1 MDIVNK
7 FYEPLEIVDWF
18 LAYGIQEG
26 RRMSPLRVQML
37 LYYTQQHAL
46 NGKLGPV
53 FLEKFEYANGV
64 PYVKSVLEKF
74 QEDGLGEEDEITEF
88 NIDIQW
94 DYYGD
99 FQELLLV
106 MFSIYCQ

>member
-1 MDIVNK
+1 MNK

-26 RRMSPLRVQML
+26 RRMSPLRIQML

-46 NGKLGPV
+46 RGKTGPL
-53 FLEKFEYANGV
+53 FLEAFEYNKGIPFV
-64 PYVKSVLEKF
+64 PSVLEKF
-74 QEDGLGEEDEITEF
+74 NEDGLAQEDEITEF

-94 DYYGD
+94 DYYEP
-99 FQELLLV
+99 FEELLLA
-106 MFSIYCQ
+106 MFSIYCY